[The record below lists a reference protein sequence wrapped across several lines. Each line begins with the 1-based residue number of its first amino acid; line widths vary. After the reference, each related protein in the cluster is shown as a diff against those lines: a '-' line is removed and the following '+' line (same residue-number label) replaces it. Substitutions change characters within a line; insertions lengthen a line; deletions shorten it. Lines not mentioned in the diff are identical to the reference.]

1 MGKMLIIRGAK
12 YTPSGSQD
20 DPGNSNSGNN
30 DNPSVNPNPRPTPQ
44 VQYSLYYMSGDFTM
58 HLSRSQAPA
67 INAVAILV
75 SDPADQDITSVSADI
90 TAMQNAGAQAVVGC
104 MTIQEKG
111 GDSFAYNNQEWTEY
125 TDMMQSGVPYPVNP
139 LTKTLMILISKSSYS
154 LTLSSLEVDAIVAA
168 APTAIKF
175 DD

>member
-20 DPGNSNSGNN
+20 DPGSGNSGNT
-30 DNPSVNPNPRPTPQ
+30 PSVNPTPQPTPQ
-44 VQYSLYYMSGDFTM
+44 VYSIYYMSGDFTM

-125 TDMMQSGVPYPVNP
+125 TDMIQSGVPYPVNP

-154 LTLSSLEVDAIVAA
+154 LTLSSSEVDAIMAA
-168 APTAIKF
+168 APTAITF